1 MMNRRKMIS
10 SSLGLGALAATAG
23 IGAFASG
30 VLSQGGLKPF
40 SLSGHALG
48 ASVSLLVLHADA
60 GVAEAALADALA
72 AVQAVDAVMS
82 LYRDDSQLVEL
93 NRAGELARPD
103 WRLLDVLLYSQQ
115 LADRT
120 QGAFDVTVQ
129 PLWNVYT
136 QAKERGG
143 LPESAAMG
151 EAHALVG
158 WRELDVSEDY
168 VRLRR
173 PGMAVTLNG
182 VAQGYAADRALAAVR
197 KHGVEHAL
205 IDAGEFDT
213 LGRKQADA
221 NQPGEP
227 WVLGIRH
234 PRAHDALAARLAL
247 DGRALATSGDYETF
261 FTPDFL
267 HHHIFDPATG
277 DSPTELASTS
287 VLAPDALQADGL
299 STAFMVLGAER
310 ALALAATLPG
320 VDALL
325 IGKNGQIW
333 RTPDLPE
340 LTS

>member
-10 SSLGLGALAATAG
+10 ASLGLGALATTARF
-23 IGAFASG
+23 GAFASG
-30 VLSQGGLKPF
+30 DPVQELKPYA
-40 SLSGHALG
+40 LSGHALG
-48 ASVSLLVLHADA
+48 ASVSLQVLHADA
-60 GVAEAALADALA
+60 GRARAALADALA
-72 AVQAVDAVMS
+72 EVQAVDALMS
-82 LYRDDSQLVEL
+82 LFRDDSQLAEL

-103 WRLLDVLLYSQQ
+103 GRLLEVLRYSQE
-115 LADRT
+115 LSDRT

-129 PLWNVYT
+129 PLWKAFT
-136 QAKERGG
+136 KAKELGG
-143 LPESAAMG
+143 LPEPA
-151 EAHALVG
+151 ALVEARALVD
-158 WRELDVSEDY
+158 WRDLVSSEEA

-197 KHGVEHAL
+197 RYGVEHAL

-213 LGRKQADA
+213 LGGKQHGA
-221 NQPGEP
+221 P
-227 WVLGIRH
+227 WMLGVRH
-234 PRAHDALAARLAL
+234 PREHDALAARLAM

-287 VLAPDALQADGL
+287 VLAPNALQADGL
-299 STAFMVLGAER
+299 STAFMVLGVER
-310 ALALAATLPG
+310 SLALAATLPG

-325 IGKNGQIW
+325 IGKNGQSW
-333 RTPDLPE
+333 RTPGLPA
-340 LTS
+340 LAA

>member
-10 SSLGLGALAATAG
+10 ASLGLGALAATARFD
-23 IGAFASG
+23 AFAS
-30 VLSQGGLKPF
+30 SDPAQELKPYA
-40 SLSGHALG
+40 LSGQALG

-60 GVAEAALADALA
+60 GRAQAALADALA
-72 AVQAVDAVMS
+72 EVQTVDALMS

-93 NRAGELARPD
+93 NRTGLLSRPD
-103 WRLLDVLLYSQQ
+103 ERVLEVLRFCQTLSE
-115 LADRT
+115 RT
-120 QGAFDVTVQ
+120 KGAFDVTVQ
-129 PLWNVYT
+129 PLWSAFT
-136 QAKERGG
+136 QSKELGG
-143 LPESAAMG
+143 LPSLESLRQAR
-151 EAHALVG
+151 ALVD
-158 WRELDVSEDY
+158 WRQVDVSDNA

-197 KHGVEHAL
+197 RHGVEHAL

-213 LGRKQADA
+213 LGGKQHGD
-221 NQPGEP
+221 P
-227 WVLGIRH
+227 WMLGVRH
-234 PRAHDALAARLAL
+234 PRDPGALATRLAM

-287 VLAPDALQADGL
+287 VLAPNALQADGL
-299 STAFMVLGAER
+299 STAFMVLGVER
-310 ALALAATLPG
+310 SLALAATLPG

-325 IGKNGQIW
+325 IGKNGQSW
-333 RTPDLPE
+333 QTPGLPA
-340 LTS
+340 LAA

>member
-1 MMNRRKMIS
+1 
-10 SSLGLGALAATAG
+10 
-23 IGAFASG
+23 
-30 VLSQGGLKPF
+30 
-40 SLSGHALG
+40 
-48 ASVSLLVLHADA
+48 VSLLVLHDDENEAR
-60 GVAEAALADALA
+60 AALADALA
-72 AVQAVDAVMS
+72 AVQEVDALMS

-103 WRLLDVLLYSQQ
+103 WRLLDVLLYSQE
-115 LADRT
+115 LSDRT
-120 QGAFDVTVQ
+120 HGAFDVTVQ
-129 PLWNVYT
+129 PLWLAFT

-143 LPESAAMG
+143 LPEP
-151 EAHALVG
+151 EALQDARALVD
-158 WRELDVSEDY
+158 WRALTASEEA
-168 VRLRR
+168 VRLLR

-205 IDAGEFDT
+205 IDAGEFDA
-213 LGRKQADA
+213 LGRKQHD
-221 NQPGEP
+221 EP
-227 WVLGIRH
+227 WALGVRH
-234 PRAHDALAARLAL
+234 PRERDALAARLAL

-287 VLAPDALQADGL
+287 VLAPNALQADGL
-299 STAFMVLGAER
+299 STAFMVLGPER
-310 ALALAATLPG
+310 SLALAATLPG

-340 LTS
+340 LTA